1 MTRIYLGNL
10 SQQTTEESLRTLLQ
24 REGRTVTFLQIKK
37 NATSGKPRGFAF
49 ADLGSPEEAQAAI
62 AELQGATVDGKTIKA
77 GLAKEQVQRS
87 AARDSGG
94 WGSGGSGGGRGGRR
108 Y

>member
-10 SQQTTEESLRTLLQ
+10 SPQTTEDSLREFLQ
-24 REGRTVTFLQIKK
+24 RNGRTVTFLQIKR

-62 AELQGATVDGKTIKA
+62 AAAQGTTLDGRSLKA

-87 AARDSGG
+87 ARDLGG
-94 WGSGGSGGGRGGRR
+94 WSAGRGGRR
-108 Y
+108 S